1 MHDVLSPRAAS
12 KNNPVDRSVN
22 DRLLPSFALNQ
33 LHLVT
38 KITPFWHRHQ
48 RNKID
53 QIQIIEITPQTRNIN
68 APSRQNQKHEP
79 RAFRPEIW
87 MELDSYRSP
96 TNRDCDKYRS
106 TDQQP
111 PVKRVHVVY
120 RLCSKRQSRSDRP
133 STHGSRRSAANPLE
147 TCSETRGTG
156 MKSVC
161 TGVHPSTDRYLRET
175 ATDQLVEEVPGK
187 SAFRSLS
194 LVFLRET
201 NMAVRYQWS
210 CDGSTSLLPYRT
222 RKSILLLPT
231 NTEAFSSKL
240 ALSRP
245 LATISSEE
253 GCTGIYIEE
262 FLSLVLSSISLALCP
277 SIVRPSS
284 MDLYPFRLCRCA
296 SFNGGKKWPEWESE
310 NQISWSR

>member
-1 MHDVLSPRAAS
+1 
-12 KNNPVDRSVN
+12 
-22 DRLLPSFALNQ
+22 
-33 LHLVT
+33 
-38 KITPFWHRHQ
+38 
-48 RNKID
+48 
-53 QIQIIEITPQTRNIN
+53 
-68 APSRQNQKHEP
+68 
-79 RAFRPEIW
+79 

-175 ATDQLVEEVPGK
+175 ATDQLVEEAPGK